1 MQTDMHLD
9 GVGRN
14 LFTRM
19 MEALGSHFLRKPSA
33 LETRLEPLPTDA
45 LVRPSMHN
53 RVTIQIHHEDW
64 P

>member
-1 MQTDMHLD
+1 MHTDTYKD
-9 GVGRN
+9 GGGRK
-14 LFTRM
+14 LFARM
-19 MEALGSHFLRKPSA
+19 MEALGSPFLKKPPA
-33 LETRLEPLPTDA
+33 LETRLEPLPTDS

>member
-1 MQTDMHLD
+1 MQTEMQGDRT
-9 GVGRN
+9 GRK
-14 LFTRM
+14 LFARM
-19 MEALGSHFLRKPSA
+19 MEVLASPFLKKPSA
-33 LETRLEPLPTDA
+33 LETRIEPLPTDS